1 MTRIRRT
8 FIATLVASAVTAAT
22 FGAAP
27 SSAGPQA
34 TASACTYSIWKIT
47 KREHVTC
54 RKAKKVLKNDPR
66 VGGGEEKLPGWHC
79 SYGKSIIPEGKC
91 SKTGTNKSFKYAS
104 DNY

>member
-27 SSAGPQA
+27 SSAVQA
-34 TASACTYSIWKIT
+34 TASSCTYSIWKIT
-47 KREHVTC
+47 EREHVTC
-54 RKAKKVLKNDPR
+54 RKSKKVLKNDPR
-66 VGGGEEKLPGWHC
+66 VGGGDESLPGWHC

-91 SKTGTNKSFKYAS
+91 SKAGTNKSFKYKQK
-104 DNY
+104 

>member
-27 SSAGPQA
+27 SSAVQA
-34 TASACTYSIWKIT
+34 TASACNYSIWKIT

-66 VGGGEEKLPGWHC
+66 ISGEGEKLPGWSC

-91 SKTGTNKSFKYAS
+91 SKSGTNKSFKYTQK
-104 DNY
+104 

>member
-27 SSAGPQA
+27 SSAVQA
-34 TASACTYSIWKIT
+34 TASSCTYTIWKIT

-54 RKAKKVLKNDPR
+54 RKSKKVMKHDPR
-66 VGGGEEKLPGWHC
+66 IGGQGEKIAGWHC
-79 SYGKSIIPEGKC
+79 TYGKSIIPEGKC
-91 SKTGTNKSFKYAS
+91 SKAGTEKSFKYS
-104 DNY
+104 QK